1 MAQIIT
7 NFQASESNWMTLT
20 RFATDMARDN
30 PELLTETVKKNMGY
44 SITQSPILQSVKS
57 SLGMDTNKGTTLT
70 SEDDTFMQV
79 LTKTH
84 DISDFTK
91 KDAAVNEI
99 VDASREW
106 LDSIPDEREQDK
118 RIKQMEA
125 QLKEKNN
132 TNSEIKKVV
141 DLLKDSQK
149 DNKLITRIYTSLNP
163 SKGGEAKPAY
173 IKYQNTHKTVSRT
186 PSNNGTRRKK

>member
-1 MAQIIT
+1 
-7 NFQASESNWMTLT
+7 
-20 RFATDMARDN
+20 MARDN
-30 PELLTETVKKNMGY
+30 PELLTETVKENMGY

-57 SLGMDTNKGTTLT
+57 SFGMDTNKGTTLT

-99 VDASREW
+99 VDASRKW

-125 QLKEKNN
+125 QLKEKNK
-132 TNSEIKKVV
+132 TNPEIKKVV
-141 DLLKDSQK
+141 DLLKDSQR
-149 DNKLITRIYTSLNP
+149 DNKLITKIYTSLNP
-163 SKGGEAKPAY
+163 PSMLSSMRSKGGEAKPAS
-173 IKYQNTHKTVSRT
+173 IKYQNTHKTLSCT